1 MNVQIMNGTIEEIT
15 IFRHLQAKSWHE
27 GWNVLLQWA
36 QKYSTNKCSLLFLT
50 TPRENLIKFVLT
62 QYNKTSLLKR
72 KEKEGSDKKN
82 RFFFHT
88 D

>member
-36 QKYSTNKCSLLFLT
+36 QNIQPTNVH
-50 TPRENLIKFVLT
+50 RENLIKFILT

-72 KEKEGSDKKN
+72 KEKEGSDKQKSI
-82 RFFFHT
+82 FFHT

>member
-1 MNVQIMNGTIEEIT
+1 VQIMNGTIEEIT

-36 QKYSTNKCSLLFLT
+36 QQYSTNKCSLLFLT

-62 QYNKTSLLKR
+62 IQYNKTSLLKR